1 MSVEYGIY
9 PDKLKHSKLIP
20 IFKNGDETDP

>member
-1 MSVEYGIY
+1 MSVESGIY
-9 PDKLKHSKLIP
+9 PENLKHSKLIP